1 MQLQP
6 QEYFTVVR
14 QLHDWNDTDT
24 NYVQAV
30 IRNARTDELL
40 ATLELNDKGNRR
52 FSKEWQ
58 VKADTSGLGYYITIT
73 TSVFIDSDYS
83 SKNPN
88 YGDEMNTYLVD
99 ERKRI
104 QGGGGGSDIDYK
116 KIASIVK
123 ENNEETAIN
132 LLGEMLPKL
141 ATIDYPRLLDAI
153 NAIPSKIEIPPQQ
166 PITIPDYTKNLEA
179 INGHIKALQAS
190 IEAIR
195 GNMPNINLTPL
206 ETQIQEL
213 QEVFNTSIEDI
224 NESMEDYSQAILDKV
239 DTLSGIETVETED
252 ELTKTA
258 KSLRS

>member
-40 ATLELNDKGNRR
+40 ATLELNDKGSRR

-73 TSVFIDSDYS
+73 TSVFTDSDYTT
-83 SKNPN
+83 KNAN

-116 KIASIVK
+116 KIAQIVK

-141 ATIDYPRLLDAI
+141 ATIDYPLLLGAI
-153 NAIPSKIEIPPQQ
+153 NAIPGKIEIPPQK
-166 PITIPDYTKNLEA
+166 PITIPNYTKSLEA
-179 INGHIKALQAS
+179 IQSNIKALGDS
-190 IEAIR
+190 LEAIR

-213 QEVFNTSIEDI
+213 QEVFNTSIKDI
-224 NESMEDYSQAILDKV
+224 EESMEDYSQAILDKV
-239 DTLSGIETVETED
+239 DTLSGIETVEDED